1 MNTTSPAT
9 TLTHFRAELYQCFG
23 MRRDALFELL
33 DAVLAGPAVTSAVR
47 LSLEPVF
54 RRQWAS
60 ACDALSDGS
69 LDPVAFQRLVVPF
82 LAETAQ
88 IGGRHLWAMDG
99 SGWPRANA
107 PTSPERTMCRT
118 LVAGSARHSL
128 VDGWEFQWLVA
139 IPDATGS
146 WVLPLSVA
154 RRSLVAGTPTQL
166 AIAQV
171 RAVQAARVATKTAMD
186 RPILLLDSSYD
197 VGQLVAANLD
207 VDLLARLAR
216 NRRFVR
222 RPTARKRLGRI
233 PLHGPVFK
241 LDVPA
246 THGVPDHREVLPD
259 PVHGTVTIDRWDHLH
274 RQERAAVEV
283 SVIRITLAHVSA
295 RSHHADLPP
304 PLWLV
309 WTGEAPPPVAALFRT
324 WYARR
329 FAIEHAFRFLK
340 QQLGWTRL
348 RVRSPQTAER
358 WSWLLAMGW
367 WQLWLARQVVEAVRL
382 PWERRPAH
390 TPPSPGQVRRA
401 MVGLF
406 VQMGTPARAPT
417 PRGISPGRQSGQ
429 CPGRAPRF
437 PARKRG
443 PPPRSRLST
452 PPN

>member
-1 MNTTSPAT
+1 
-9 TLTHFRAELYQCFG
+9 

-69 LDPVAFQRLVVPF
+69 LDQAAFQRLVVPS

-107 PTSPERTMCRT
+107 HTSPERTACRV
-118 LVAGSARHSL
+118 LVAGSARHSIQ
-128 VDGWEFQWLVA
+128 DGWEFQWLVA
-139 IPDATGS
+139 IPDAAGS

-154 RRSLVAGTPTQL
+154 RRSLAAGTPTQL

-171 RAVQAARVATKTAMD
+171 RAVQAARVATETATE

-233 PLHGPVFK
+233 PAQSRDLGYLGTRSTERGPSP
-241 LDVPA
+241 LP
-246 THGVPDHREVLPD
+246 HRVS
-259 PVHGTVTIDRWDHLH
+259 
-274 RQERAAVEV
+274 RA
-283 SVIRITLAHVSA
+283 VIQISRL
-295 RSHHADLPP
+295 RS
-304 PLWLV
+304 
-309 WTGEAPPPVAALFRT
+309 
-324 WYARR
+324 RR
-329 FAIEHAFRFLK
+329 H
-340 QQLGWTRL
+340 LGWGCAASIRQQAV
-348 RVRSPQTAER
+348 VRQWT
-358 WSWLLAMGW
+358 
-367 WQLWLARQVVEAVRL
+367 Q
-382 PWERRPAH
+382 
-390 TPPSPGQVRRA
+390 
-401 MVGLF
+401 
-406 VQMGTPARAPT
+406 
-417 PRGISPGRQSGQ
+417 RG
-429 CPGRAPRF
+429 
-437 PARKRG
+437 
-443 PPPRSRLST
+443 
-452 PPN
+452 

>member
-9 TLTHFRAELYQCFG
+9 TLTRFRHALYHCLG
-23 MRRDALFELL
+23 LRRDALFELL
-33 DAVLAGPAVTSAVR
+33 DAVLSGPAVTSAVR

-60 ACDALSDGS
+60 TCDALSDGS
-69 LDPVAFQRLVVPF
+69 LDPAAFQRLVVPY
-82 LAETAQ
+82 LPETAH

-107 PTSPERTMCRT
+107 HTSPERTACRV
-118 LVAGSARHSL
+118 LVAGSARHSIQ
-128 VDGWEFQWLVA
+128 DGWEFQWLVA
-139 IPDATGS
+139 IPDTAGS

-171 RAVQAARVATKTAMD
+171 RAVQAARVATKTATD
-186 RPILLLDSSYD
+186 RPIVLLDSSYD
-197 VGQLVAANLD
+197 VGEMVSANLD

-222 RPTARKRLGRI
+222 RPTARNRLGRI

-246 THGVPDHREVLPD
+246 THGVPDHREVLLD
-259 PVHGTVTIDRWDHLH
+259 PVHGTVTIERWDHLH

-295 RSHHADLPP
+295 RSHHASLPP

-309 WTGEAPPPVAALFRT
+309 WTGAAPPPMAGLFRT

-340 QQLGWTRL
+340 QQLGWTSL
-348 RVRSPQTAER
+348 RVRSPQTAAR

-367 WQLWLARQVVEAVRL
+367 WQLWLARQMEQALRL
-382 PWERRPAH
+382 PWERRQALM
-390 TPPSPGQVRRA
+390 PPSPGQVRRVMA
-401 MVGLF
+401 RLLSQVGS
-406 VQMGTPARAPT
+406 PARAPK
-417 PRGISPGRQSGQ
+417 PRGNSPGRQLGQ

-437 PARKRG
+437 PAQKRG
-443 PPPRSRLST
+443 PPQRKHRRNPRS
-452 PPN
+452 